1 MRPASVDPRA
11 PTRVRRPACAD
22 PRAPRE
28 RGPASVDPRAPA
40 RPCTHERELDP
51 AIRDWVLLPI
61 IVIMVLVT
69 LARNAI
75 QILITGDKTLSLDEL
90 RAQASL
96 ARAGRLRSAGAHVS
110 GASFAM
116 RREWFSRPERGVL
129 LDKVAGGAAA
139 ANPMSSPN
147 GAMACVHKARV
158 YERMGGRG
166 TDWQD

>member
-1 MRPASVDPRA
+1 M
-11 PTRVRRPACAD
+11 
-22 PRAPRE
+22 
-28 RGPASVDPRAPA
+28 
-40 RPCTHERELDP
+40 HELELDP

-90 RAQASL
+90 RAQAAL
-96 ARAGRLRSAGAHVS
+96 ARAARLRGAGAHVS

-129 LDKVAGGAAA
+129 LEKVAGGAAA
-139 ANPMSSPN
+139 ANPMSNPK
-147 GAMACVHKARV
+147 GARV
-158 YERMGGRG
+158 HTHTRWSVGGVWADG
-166 TDWQD
+166 QVE